1 MEKKLR
7 YVLVGGSAA
16 AVSALEAIR
25 SVDKSGRIDLFSD
38 ENVPL
43 FSRVLLPYYVAEEL
57 SKPLLNFRSTDFFEE
72 NNITAHVGVR
82 VQQINPD
89 AKTVTADDG
98 HTYEYDKLLLAT
110 GGNAI
115 VPKLP
120 GVDKD
125 GISTL
130 KTMQDAER
138 IYKFDGQRAVVIGA
152 GSIGVESCISL
163 MRRGFRVTLLEQLGH
178 VLPTVFD
185 DEAAGIIRGL
195 IEQMGIEVIT
205 GERAIEFTGNGRVQS
220 VVTSTGEIECDNV
233 ILAVGVRPAV
243 ELAEPAGIEVGLMGG
258 IATDSSMLTSCR
270 DIYAAGDVCET
281 FDIARNQSF
290 INAIWPMAVEQGRVA
305 GLNMAGQNRQ
315 YAGSVRMNSIG
326 NFIGIP
332 AMSMGVTR
340 TEECSYVDEECHF
353 QEVKKRTKNTYKKII
368 LKNGCIV
375 GAIFIGVGQT
385 QRCGIISILL
395 RRQIEVSDYIQTLIS
410 NNLNFMDI
418 LPLLR
423 RYGDKFTEPEYKELM
438 DTGL

>member
-1 MEKKLR
+1 MR
-7 YVLVGGSAA
+7 YILVGGSAA

-25 SVDKSGRIDLFSD
+25 SVDKASRIDLFSD
-38 ENVPL
+38 EDVPL

-57 SKPLLNFRSTDFFEE
+57 AKPLLNFRSADFFAE
-72 NNITAHVGVR
+72 NNINAHIGVR
-82 VQQINPD
+82 VQEIDPD

-98 HTYEYDKLLLAT
+98 NTYAYDKLLLAT

-115 VPKLP
+115 TPKLP

-125 GISTL
+125 GISPL

-138 IYKFDGQRAVVIGA
+138 IYQFDGERAVVVGA
-152 GSIGVESCISL
+152 GSIGVESCVSL
-163 MRRGFRVTLLEQLGH
+163 MRRGYRVTLLEQLGH

-185 DEAAGIIRGL
+185 DEAAGMIRGL

-233 ILAVGVRPAV
+233 ILAVGIRPAV
-243 ELAEPAGIEVGLMGG
+243 ELAEKAGIAIGMMGG
-258 IATDSSMLTSCR
+258 ITTDSTMLTSVR

-281 FDIARNQSF
+281 FDIARNQPYV
-290 INAIWPMAVEQGRVA
+290 NAIWPLAVEQGRIA
-305 GLNMAGQNRQ
+305 GLNMTGRDQY

-395 RRQIEVSDYIQTLIS
+395 RRQIEVSDYRV
-410 NNLNFMDI
+410 DA
-418 LPLLR
+418 
-423 RYGDKFTEPEYKELM
+423 
-438 DTGL
+438 

>member
-1 MEKKLR
+1 MR
-7 YVLVGGSAA
+7 YAVIGGSAA
-16 AVSALEAIR
+16 AVSAVEAIR
-25 SVDKSGRIDLFSD
+25 SVDKLSPIDLFSD
-38 ENVPL
+38 EKTPL

-57 SKPLLNFRSTDFFEE
+57 SKPLLNFRPADFFSE
-72 NNITAHVGVR
+72 NDITGHIGTR
-82 VQQINPD
+82 VQEINPD
-89 AKTVTADDG
+89 SKTLVTDEG
-98 HTYEYDKLLLAT
+98 KSYEYDKLLLAT

-115 VPKLP
+115 IPKIS
-120 GVDKD
+120 GVDKE

-138 IYKFDGQRAVVIGA
+138 IFNFKGERAVVIGA
-152 GSIGVESCISL
+152 GSIGVESCISM
-163 MRRGFRVTLLEQLGH
+163 MRRGVRVTLLEQLGH

-185 DEAAGIIRGL
+185 DEAAAIIRSV
-195 IEQMGIEVIT
+195 IEEMGIEVIT
-205 GERAIEFTGNGRVQS
+205 GERAVEFTGNGHVQS

-233 ILAVGVRPAV
+233 ILSVGVRPAV
-243 ELAEPAGIEVGLMGG
+243 ELAEKAGIEIGMMGG
-258 IATDSSMLTSCR
+258 IKTDRNMMTSSR
-270 DIYAAGDVCET
+270 DIYAAGNVCET
-281 FDIARNQSF
+281 FDIARNTPF
-290 INAIWPMAVEQGRVA
+290 INAIWPMAVEQGRIA
-305 GLNMAGQNRQ
+305 GLNMVGQDTV

-340 TEECSYVDEECHF
+340 SDECSYVDEDCHF
-353 QEVKKRTKNTYKKII
+353 QEVKKRTKSTYKKLI

-385 QRCGIISILL
+385 QRSGIISVLL
-395 RRQIEVSDYIQTLIS
+395 RRQIDVSDYVSALMS

-423 RYGDKFTEPEYKELM
+423 RNGDKFTAPEYKELM

>member
-1 MEKKLR
+1 MR

-57 SKPLLNFRSTDFFEE
+57 SKPLLNFRSADFFEE
-72 NNITAHVGVR
+72 NNINAHIGVR
-82 VQQINPD
+82 VQNINPD
-89 AKTVTADDG
+89 SKTVTADDG
-98 HTYEYDKLLLAT
+98 NTYAYDKLLLAT

-115 VPKLP
+115 TPKIP
-120 GVDKD
+120 GVDKE

-138 IYKFDGQRAVVIGA
+138 IYNFDGQRAAVIGA

-185 DEAAGIIRGL
+185 DEAAGIIRGVL
-195 IEQMGIEVIT
+195 EQMGVEVIT

-233 ILAVGVRPAV
+233 ILSVGVRPAV
-243 ELAEPAGIEVGLMGG
+243 ELAEPAGIEIGMMGG
-258 IATDSSMLTSCR
+258 ITTDSRMLTSR
-270 DIYAAGDVCET
+270 QNIYAAGDVCET

-290 INAIWPMAVEQGRVA
+290 INAIWPMAVEQGRIA
-305 GLNMAGQNRQ
+305 GLNMAGQDRQ

-340 TEECSYVDEECHF
+340 TDECSYVDEECHF
-353 QEVKKRTKNTYKKII
+353 QEIKKRTKNTYKKII

-375 GAIFIGVGQT
+375 GAILIGVGQT

-395 RRQIEVSDYIQTLIS
+395 RRQIDVTDYIQTLIS
-410 NNLNFMDI
+410 NNLSFMDI

>member
-1 MEKKLR
+1 MR
-7 YVLVGGSAA
+7 YAVVGGSAA
-16 AVSALEAIR
+16 AVSAVEAIR
-25 SVDKSGRIDLFSD
+25 SVDRLAPIDLFSD
-38 ENVPL
+38 EKTPL

-57 SKPLLNFRSTDFFEE
+57 SKPLLNFRSVDFFEE
-72 NNITAHVGVR
+72 NNITPHMGTR
-82 VQQINPD
+82 VQEIISD
-89 AKTVTADDG
+89 SKTLVTEDG
-98 HTYEYDKLLLAT
+98 DTYQYDKLLLAT

-115 VPKLP
+115 IPKIA
-120 GVDKD
+120 GVEKD
-125 GISTL
+125 GISPL
-130 KTMQDAER
+130 KTMQDAEK
-138 IYKFDGQRAVVIGA
+138 IYHFKGERAVVIGA

-163 MRRGFRVTLLEQLGH
+163 MRRGVRVTLLEQLGH

-185 DEAAGIIRGL
+185 DEAATIIRGV

-233 ILAVGVRPAV
+233 ILSVGVRPAV
-243 ELAEPAGIEVGLMGG
+243 ELAEPAGIEIGMMGG
-258 IATDSSMLTSCR
+258 ITTDSRMLTSCP
-270 DIYAAGDVCET
+270 DIWAAGDVCET

-290 INAIWPMAVEQGRVA
+290 INAIWPMAVEQGRIA
-305 GLNMAGQNRQ
+305 GLNMAGQDRQ

-340 TEECSYVDEECHF
+340 SDECSYVDEDCHF

-410 NNLNFMDI
+410 NNLSFMDI

-423 RYGDKFTEPEYKELM
+423 RNGNKFTEPEYKELM

>member
-1 MEKKLR
+1 MR

-25 SVDKSGRIDLFSD
+25 SVDKSGQIDLFSD

-57 SKPLLNFRSTDFFEE
+57 SKPLLNFRSADFFEE
-72 NNITAHVGVR
+72 NNINAHIGVR
-82 VQQINPD
+82 VQKINPD
-89 AKTVTADDG
+89 SKTVTADDG
-98 HTYEYDKLLLAT
+98 NTYEYDKLLLAT

-115 VPKLP
+115 TPKIP

-138 IYKFDGQRAVVIGA
+138 IYQFDGDRAVVIGA

-163 MRRGFRVTLLEQLGH
+163 MRKGFRVTLLEQLGH

-185 DEAAGIIRGL
+185 DEAAGIIRGV

-233 ILAVGVRPAV
+233 ILSVGVRPAV
-243 ELAEPAGIEVGLMGG
+243 ELAEPAGIEIGMMGG
-258 IATDSSMLTSCR
+258 ITTDSRMMTSCP

-290 INAIWPMAVEQGRVA
+290 INAIWPMAVEQGRIA
-305 GLNMAGQNRQ
+305 GLNMAGQDRQ

-340 TEECSYVDEECHF
+340 SDECSYVDEECHF

-410 NNLNFMDI
+410 NNLSFMDI

>member
-1 MEKKLR
+1 
-7 YVLVGGSAA
+7 
-16 AVSALEAIR
+16 LEAIR
-25 SVDKSGRIDLFSD
+25 SVDKLAQIDLFSD
-38 ENVPL
+38 EKTPL

-57 SKPLLNFRSTDFFEE
+57 AKPLLNFRAADFFAE
-72 NNITAHVGVR
+72 NNINAHIGIR
-82 VQQINPD
+82 VQKINPD
-89 AKTVTADDG
+89 AKTVTAADG
-98 HTYEYDKLLLAT
+98 NTYAYDKLLLAT

-115 VPKLP
+115 IPKIS
-120 GVDKD
+120 GVDKN
-125 GISTL
+125 GISPL

-138 IYKFDGQRAVVIGA
+138 IYNFNGDRAVVVGA

-163 MRRGFRVTLLEQLGH
+163 MRRGVRVTLLEQLGH

-185 DEAAGIIRGL
+185 DEAAGILRGV

-243 ELAEPAGIEVGLMGG
+243 ELAEQAGIEVGMMGG
-258 IATDSSMLTSCR
+258 ITTDSGMMTSCR
-270 DIYAAGDVCET
+270 DIFAAGDVCET
-281 FDIARNQSF
+281 FDIARNQTF
-290 INAIWPMAVEQGRVA
+290 INAIWPMAVEQGRIA
-305 GLNMAGQNRQ
+305 GLNMAGQDKH
-315 YAGSVRMNSIG
+315 YGGSVRMNSIG

-340 TEECSYVDEECHF
+340 TDECSYIDEECHF

-395 RRQIEVSDYIQTLIS
+395 RRQIDVSDYIQALMS
-410 NNLNFMDI
+410 SSLSFMDV

>member
-1 MEKKLR
+1 MR

-25 SVDKSGRIDLFSD
+25 SVDKSARIDLFSD
-38 ENVPL
+38 EKTPL
-43 FSRVLLPYYVAEEL
+43 FSRVLLPYYIAEEL
-57 SKPLLNFRSTDFFEE
+57 SKPLLNFRTADFFKE
-72 NNITAHVGVR
+72 NNINAHIGVR
-82 VQQINPD
+82 VQEINPD
-89 AKTVTADDG
+89 AKTVKADDG
-98 HTYEYDKLLLAT
+98 KAYEYDKLLLAT

-115 VPKLP
+115 IPKLP
-120 GVDKD
+120 GVDKE
-125 GISTL
+125 GISPL

-138 IYKFDGQRAVVIGA
+138 IYNFKGDRAVVVGA

-163 MRRGFRVTLLEQLGH
+163 MKRGIRVTLLEQLGH

-185 DEAAGIIRGL
+185 DEAAGIIRGV
-195 IEQMGIEVIT
+195 IEQRGIEVIT
-205 GERAIEFTGNGRVQS
+205 GERAIEFSGNGRVQS

-233 ILAVGVRPAV
+233 ILSVGIRPAV
-243 ELAEPAGIEVGLMGG
+243 ELAEKAGIEVGMMGG
-258 IATDSSMLTSCR
+258 ITTDAGMMTSCQ

-281 FDIARNQSF
+281 FDIARNQMF
-290 INAIWPMAVEQGRVA
+290 INAIWPIAVEQGRIA
-305 GLNMAGQNRQ
+305 GLNMAGEDKQ
-315 YAGSVRMNSIG
+315 YGGSVRMNSIG

-332 AMSMGVTR
+332 AMSMGITR

-410 NNLNFMDI
+410 NNLSFMDI

>member
-1 MEKKLR
+1 MR

-57 SKPLLNFRSTDFFEE
+57 SKPLLNFRSADFFEE
-72 NNITAHVGVR
+72 NNINAHIGVR
-82 VQQINPD
+82 VQNINPD
-89 AKTVTADDG
+89 SKTVTADDG
-98 HTYEYDKLLLAT
+98 NTYAYDKLLLAT

-115 VPKLP
+115 TPKIP
-120 GVDKD
+120 GVDKE

-138 IYKFDGQRAVVIGA
+138 IYNFDGQRAVVIGA

-185 DEAAGIIRGL
+185 DEAAGIIRGVL
-195 IEQMGIEVIT
+195 EQMGIEVIT

-233 ILAVGVRPAV
+233 ILSVGVRPAV
-243 ELAEPAGIEVGLMGG
+243 ELAEPAGIEIGMMGG
-258 IATDSSMLTSCR
+258 ITTDSRMLTSCQ

-290 INAIWPMAVEQGRVA
+290 INAIWPMAVEQGRIA
-305 GLNMAGQNRQ
+305 GLNMAGQDRQ

-340 TEECSYVDEECHF
+340 TDECSYVDEECHF
-353 QEVKKRTKNTYKKII
+353 QEIKKRTKNTYKKII

-375 GAIFIGVGQT
+375 GAILIGIGQT

-395 RRQIEVSDYIQTLIS
+395 RRQIDVTDYIQTLIS
-410 NNLNFMDI
+410 NNLSFMDI

>member
-1 MEKKLR
+1 MR

-25 SVDKSGRIDLFSD
+25 SVDKFGRIDLFSD
-38 ENVPL
+38 EKVPL

-57 SKPLLNFRSTDFFEE
+57 SKQLLNFRPADFFEE
-72 NNITAHVGVR
+72 NNVTAHIGVR
-82 VQQINPD
+82 VQEIKPD
-89 AKTVTADDG
+89 SKTVTADNG
-98 HTYEYDKLLLAT
+98 NTYQYDKLLLAT

-115 VPKLP
+115 IPKLP
-120 GVDKD
+120 GVDKE
-125 GISTL
+125 GISPL

-138 IYKFDGQRAVVIGA
+138 IYKFDGDRAVVIGA

-163 MRRGFRVTLLEQLGH
+163 MRRGLRVTLLEQLGH
-178 VLPTVFD
+178 VLPTAFD
-185 DEAAGIIRGL
+185 DEAAGIIRGA
-195 IEQMGIEVIT
+195 IEQLGIEVIT

-233 ILAVGVRPAV
+233 VLSVGIRPAV
-243 ELAEPAGIEVGLMGG
+243 ELAEQAGIEIGMMGG
-258 IATDSSMLTSCR
+258 ITTDAALMTSCQ

-281 FDIARNQSF
+281 FDIARNQTF
-290 INAIWPMAVEQGRVA
+290 VNAIWPMAVEQGHIA
-305 GLNMAGQNRQ
+305 GLNMAGQDKQ
-315 YAGSVRMNSIG
+315 YGGSVRMNSIG

-395 RRQIEVSDYIQTLIS
+395 RRQIDVSDFIQTLIS
-410 NNLNFMDI
+410 NNLSFMDI

>member
-1 MEKKLR
+1 MR

-25 SVDKSGRIDLFSD
+25 SADKSSQIDLFSD
-38 ENVPL
+38 EKAPL

-57 SKPLLNFRSTDFFEE
+57 SKPFLNFRAADFFEA
-72 NNITAHVGVR
+72 NNVTAHIGVR
-82 VQQINPD
+82 VQTIDPD
-89 AKTVTADDG
+89 AKTITADDG
-98 HTYEYDKLLLAT
+98 KTYAYDKLLLAT

-115 VPKLP
+115 IPKLP
-120 GVDKD
+120 GVEKE
-125 GISTL
+125 GISPL
-130 KTMQDAER
+130 KTLQDAER
-138 IYKFDGQRAVVIGA
+138 IYSFKGDRAAVIGA
-152 GSIGVESCISL
+152 GSIGVESCVSL
-163 MRRGFRVTLLEQLGH
+163 MRRGVRVTLLEQLGH

-185 DEAAGIIRGL
+185 DEAAGIIRGV

-205 GERAIEFTGNGRVQS
+205 GERALEFTGNGRVQS

-233 ILAVGVRPAV
+233 ILAVGIRPAV
-243 ELAEPAGIEVGLMGG
+243 DLAQQAGIEVGMMGG
-258 IATDSSMLTSCR
+258 ITTDTAMMTSRR

-281 FDIARNQSF
+281 FDIARNQPF
-290 INAIWPMAVEQGRVA
+290 VNAIWPMAVEQGRVA
-305 GLNMAGQNRQ
+305 GLNMAGQDRQ
-315 YAGSVRMNSIG
+315 YGGSVRMNSIG

-340 TEECSYVDEECHF
+340 TEECSYADEDCHF
-353 QEVKKRTKNTYKKII
+353 QEVKKRTRNTYKKII

-385 QRCGIISILL
+385 QRCGLISILL
-395 RRQIEVSDYIQTLIS
+395 RRQIDVSDYIQTLMS
-410 NNLNFMDI
+410 NNLSFMDI

-423 RYGDKFTEPEYKELM
+423 RYGNKFAEPEFTELM

>member
-1 MEKKLR
+1 MR

-25 SVDKSGRIDLFSD
+25 SIDKSARIDLFSD
-38 ENVPL
+38 ENIPL

-57 SKPLLNFRSTDFFEE
+57 SKPLLNFRTADFFEE
-72 NNITAHVGVR
+72 NNINAHIGVR
-82 VQQINPD
+82 VQEINPD

-98 HTYEYDKLLLAT
+98 NTYNYDKLLLAT

-115 VPKLP
+115 IPKIP
-120 GVDKD
+120 GVDKE
-125 GISTL
+125 GISPL
-130 KTMQDAER
+130 KTMQDAEK
-138 IYKFDGQRAVVIGA
+138 IYNFNGDRAVVVGA

-163 MRRGFRVTLLEQLGH
+163 MRRGVRVTLLEQLGNI
-178 VLPTVFD
+178 LPTVFD
-185 DEAAGIIRGL
+185 DEAAGIIRSA
-195 IEQMGIEVIT
+195 IEQKGIEVIT
-205 GERAIEFTGNGRVQS
+205 GERAIGFSGNGRVQS

-233 ILAVGVRPAV
+233 ILSVGIRPAV
-243 ELAEPAGIEVGLMGG
+243 ELAEKAGIGIGMMGG
-258 IATDSSMLTSCR
+258 ITTDAGMMTSCQ

-281 FDIARNQSF
+281 FDIARNQMF
-290 INAIWPMAVEQGRVA
+290 INAIWPMAVEQGRIA
-305 GLNMAGQNRQ
+305 GLNMAGENKQ
-315 YAGSVRMNSIG
+315 YGGSVRMNSIG

-340 TEECSYVDEECHF
+340 ADECSYVDEACRF
-353 QEVKKRTKNTYKKII
+353 QEIKKRTRNTYKKII

-395 RRQIEVSDYIQTLIS
+395 RRQIDVSDYIQTLIS
-410 NNLNFMDI
+410 NNLSFMDI

-423 RYGDKFTEPEYKELM
+423 RYGDKFAEPEYKELM

>member
-1 MEKKLR
+1 MR

-25 SVDKSGRIDLFSD
+25 SVDKSSQIDLFSD
-38 ENVPL
+38 EKAPL

-57 SKPLLNFRSTDFFEE
+57 SKPLLNFRSADFFEA
-72 NNITAHVGVR
+72 NNVTAHIGVK
-82 VQQINPD
+82 VQAIDPN
-89 AKTVTADDG
+89 AKTITADDG
-98 HTYEYDKLLLAT
+98 KTYTYDKLLLAT

-115 VPKLP
+115 IPKLP
-120 GVDKD
+120 GVDKE
-125 GISTL
+125 GISPL
-130 KTMQDAER
+130 KSMQDAEK
-138 IYKFDGQRAVVIGA
+138 IYNFKGDRAVVIGA
-152 GSIGVESCISL
+152 GSIGVESCVSL
-163 MRRGFRVTLLEQLGH
+163 MRRGVRVTLLEQLGH
-178 VLPTVFD
+178 ILPTVFD
-185 DEAAGIIRGL
+185 DEAAGIIRGV

-205 GERAIEFTGNGRVQS
+205 GERALEFTGNGRVQS

-233 ILAVGVRPAV
+233 ILAVGIRPAV
-243 ELAEPAGIEVGLMGG
+243 ELARQAGIEIGMMGG
-258 IATDSSMLTSCR
+258 ITTDTAMMTSCQ

-281 FDIARNQSF
+281 FDIARNQPF
-290 INAIWPMAVEQGRVA
+290 VNAIWPMAVEQGRAA
-305 GLNMAGQNRQ
+305 GLNMAGQDRT
-315 YAGSVRMNSIG
+315 YGGSVRMNSIG

-340 TEECSYVDEECHF
+340 TEECSYADEDCHF
-353 QEVKKRTKNTYKKII
+353 QEVKKRTRNTYKKII

-385 QRCGIISILL
+385 QRCGLISILL
-395 RRQIEVSDYIQTLIS
+395 RRQIDVSDFIQTLMS

-423 RYGDKFTEPEYKELM
+423 RYGNKFAEPEFTELM

>member
-1 MEKKLR
+1 MR

-25 SVDKSGRIDLFSD
+25 SVDKSGQIDLFSD

-57 SKPLLNFRSTDFFEE
+57 SKPLLNFRSADFFEE
-72 NNITAHVGVR
+72 NNINAHIGVR
-82 VQQINPD
+82 VQKINPD
-89 AKTVTADDG
+89 SKTVTADDG
-98 HTYEYDKLLLAT
+98 NTYEYDKLLLAT

-115 VPKLP
+115 TPKIP

-138 IYKFDGQRAVVIGA
+138 IYQFDGDRAVVIGA

-163 MRRGFRVTLLEQLGH
+163 MRKGFRVTLLEQLGH

-185 DEAAGIIRGL
+185 DEAAGIIRGV

-233 ILAVGVRPAV
+233 ILSVGVRPAV
-243 ELAEPAGIEVGLMGG
+243 ELAESAGIEIGMMGG
-258 IATDSSMLTSCR
+258 ITTDSRMLTSCP

-290 INAIWPMAVEQGRVA
+290 INAIWPMAVEQGRIA
-305 GLNMAGQNRQ
+305 GLNMAGQDRQ

-340 TEECSYVDEECHF
+340 SDECSYVDEECHF

-395 RRQIEVSDYIQTLIS
+395 RRQIVVSDYIQTLIS
-410 NNLNFMDI
+410 NNLSFMDI

>member
-1 MEKKLR
+1 MEKKMR

-57 SKPLLNFRSTDFFEE
+57 SKPLLNFRSADFFEE
-72 NNITAHVGVR
+72 NDISAHIGVR
-82 VQQINPD
+82 VQKINPD
-89 AKTVTADDG
+89 SKTITADDG
-98 HTYEYDKLLLAT
+98 NTYEYDKLLLAT

-115 VPKLP
+115 IPKIP
-120 GVDKD
+120 GVDKE

-138 IYKFDGQRAVVIGA
+138 IYNFDGDRAVVIGA

-185 DEAAGIIRGL
+185 DEAAGIIRGV

-233 ILAVGVRPAV
+233 ILSVGVRPAV
-243 ELAEPAGIEVGLMGG
+243 ELAEPAGIEIGMMGG
-258 IATDSSMLTSCR
+258 ITTDSRMLTSCQ

-290 INAIWPMAVEQGRVA
+290 INALWPMAVEQGRIA
-305 GLNMAGQNRQ
+305 GLNMAGQDRQ

-340 TEECSYVDEECHF
+340 TDECSYVDEECHF
-353 QEVKKRTKNTYKKII
+353 QEIKKRTKNSKSAPRTLTKKS
-368 LKNGCIV
+368 
-375 GAIFIGVGQT
+375 F
-385 QRCGIISILL
+385 
-395 RRQIEVSDYIQTLIS
+395 
-410 NNLNFMDI
+410 
-418 LPLLR
+418 
-423 RYGDKFTEPEYKELM
+423 
-438 DTGL
+438 

>member
-1 MEKKLR
+1 MR

-25 SVDKSGRIDLFSD
+25 SIDKLSRIDLFSD
-38 ENVPL
+38 EKTPL

-57 SKPLLNFRSTDFFEE
+57 SKPLLNFRPADFFEE
-72 NNITAHVGVR
+72 NNINAHINVR
-82 VQQINPD
+82 IQKISPES
-89 AKTVTADDG
+89 KTITADDG
-98 HTYEYDKLLLAT
+98 NTYEYDKLLLAT

-115 VPKLP
+115 IPKIP
-120 GVDKD
+120 GVEKE
-125 GISTL
+125 GISPL
-130 KTMQDAER
+130 KTMQDAEK
-138 IYKFDGQRAVVIGA
+138 IYKFDGERAVVIGA

-163 MRRGFRVTLLEQLGH
+163 MRRGVRVTLLEQLGH

-185 DEAAGIIRGL
+185 DEAAGIIRGV

-233 ILAVGVRPAV
+233 VLSVGVRPAV
-243 ELAEPAGIEVGLMGG
+243 ELAEKAGIEIGMMGG
-258 IATDSSMLTSCR
+258 ITTDGSMMTSCK

-281 FDIARNQSF
+281 FDIARNQTF

-305 GLNMAGQNRQ
+305 GLNMAGQNKQ
-315 YAGSVRMNSIG
+315 YGGSVRMNSIG

-340 TEECSYVDEECHF
+340 TDECSYVDEECHF
-353 QEVKKRTKNTYKKII
+353 QEVKKRTRNTYKKII

-385 QRCGIISILL
+385 QRSGIISVLL
-395 RRQIEVSDYIQTLIS
+395 RRQIDVSDYIQALMS
-410 NNLNFMDI
+410 SNLNFMDI

-423 RYGDKFTEPEYKELM
+423 RYGNKFTEPEYKELM

>member
-1 MEKKLR
+1 MR

-38 ENVPL
+38 EKVPL

-57 SKPLLNFRSTDFFEE
+57 SKPLLSFRPADFFEE
-72 NNITAHVGVR
+72 NNVTAHIGVR
-82 VQQINPD
+82 VQEIKPD
-89 AKTVTADDG
+89 SKTVKADNG
-98 HTYEYDKLLLAT
+98 NTYQYDKLLLAT

-115 VPKLP
+115 IPKLP
-120 GVDKD
+120 GVDKE
-125 GISTL
+125 GISPL

-138 IYKFDGQRAVVIGA
+138 IYKFDGDRAVVIGA

-185 DEAAGIIRGL
+185 DAAAGIIRGM

-233 ILAVGVRPAV
+233 ILSVGIRPAV
-243 ELAEPAGIEVGLMGG
+243 ELAEQAGIEIGMMGG
-258 IATDSSMLTSCR
+258 ITTDDGMMTSCQ
-270 DIYAAGDVCET
+270 DIYAAGDACET
-281 FDIARNQSF
+281 FDIARNQTF
-290 INAIWPMAVEQGRVA
+290 VNAIWPMAVEQGHIA
-305 GLNMAGQNRQ
+305 GLNMAGQDKQ

-395 RRQIEVSDYIQTLIS
+395 RRQIDVSDFIQTLIS
-410 NNLNFMDI
+410 NNLSFMDI

>member
-1 MEKKLR
+1 MR

-16 AVSALEAIR
+16 AVSAVEAIR
-25 SVDKSGRIDLFSD
+25 SVDKLSPIDLFSD
-38 ENVPL
+38 EKTPL

-57 SKPLLNFRSTDFFEE
+57 SKPLLNFRSADFFEE
-72 NNITAHVGVR
+72 NNVTAHIGVR
-82 VQQINPD
+82 VQDIDPQS
-89 AKTVTADDG
+89 KTAAADDG
-98 HTYEYDKLLLAT
+98 NTYAYDKLLLAT

-115 VPKLP
+115 IPKIP
-120 GVDKD
+120 GVDKE
-125 GISTL
+125 GISPL
-130 KTMQDAER
+130 KTMQDAEN
-138 IYKFDGQRAVVIGA
+138 IYNFKGNRAVVIGA

-163 MRRGFRVTLLEQLGH
+163 MRRGVRVTLLEQLGH

-185 DEAAGIIRGL
+185 DEAAGIIRSL

-233 ILAVGVRPAV
+233 ILSVGVRPAV
-243 ELAEPAGIEVGLMGG
+243 ELAEKTGIEIGMMGG
-258 IATDSSMLTSCR
+258 ITTDGGMMTSCQ

-281 FDIARNQSF
+281 FDIARNQIF
-290 INAIWPMAVEQGRVA
+290 INAIWPMAVEQGRIA
-305 GLNMAGQNRQ
+305 GSNMAGQDKQ
-315 YAGSVRMNSIG
+315 YGGSVRMNSIG

-340 TEECSYVDEECHF
+340 TDECSYADEECHF
-353 QEVKKRTKNTYKKII
+353 QEIKKRTRNTYKKII

-385 QRCGIISILL
+385 QRSGIISILL
-395 RRQIEVSDYIQTLIS
+395 RRQIDVSDYIQALMS